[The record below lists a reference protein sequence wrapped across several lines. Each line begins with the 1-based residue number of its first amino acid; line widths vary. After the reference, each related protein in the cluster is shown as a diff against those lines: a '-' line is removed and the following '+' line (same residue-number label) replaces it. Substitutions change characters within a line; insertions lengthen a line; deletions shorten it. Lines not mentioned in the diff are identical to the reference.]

1 MEINYLPYTFNN
13 IEYDNCKLQVLRNDR
28 NMYLAL
34 EKPDGSIFELHELQ
48 SSSISYPGNEDEGLI
63 SEYDIES
70 GDTLISDK
78 SYNPTKPKDRLNI
91 LVLLKYDNK
100 VEITKDYELTKLR
113 FYKKQ
118 DLVLEP
124 LDRIIV
130 EFGNTI
136 ISSPNSKFNRITKFT
151 IPGKEYVIIQI
162 LVDIDGKYQMY
173 DESKNI
179 LYKRND
185 KDEFECI
192 NNNKILLDR
201 PGYYNIKIKPFYE
214 EGNLII

>member
-13 IEYDNCKLQVLRNDR
+13 IEYDNCKLQILRNDK
-28 NMYLAL
+28 NLDL
-34 EKPDGSIFELHELQ
+34 SLKKFDGSIIE
-48 SSSISYPGNEDEGLI
+48 INEYLV
-63 SEYDIES
+63 SEYDIEYFKCSDSGIKVES

-78 SYNPTKPKDRLNI
+78 SYNPTRPRDKLNI
-91 LVLLKYDNK
+91 LVLLKYDNE

-124 LDRIIV
+124 LDKIIV
-130 EFGNTI
+130 EFSNI
-136 ISSPNSKFNRITKFT
+136 LFASPNSKYNRITNFT
-151 IPGKEYVIIQI
+151 ILGKEYVIVQI

-179 LYKRND
+179 VYKR
-185 KDEFECI
+185 KDNTDEYECI
-192 NNNKILLDR
+192 NNNKILLDK
-201 PGYYNIKIKPFYE
+201 PGYYNIKIKPFKKY
-214 EGNLII
+214 